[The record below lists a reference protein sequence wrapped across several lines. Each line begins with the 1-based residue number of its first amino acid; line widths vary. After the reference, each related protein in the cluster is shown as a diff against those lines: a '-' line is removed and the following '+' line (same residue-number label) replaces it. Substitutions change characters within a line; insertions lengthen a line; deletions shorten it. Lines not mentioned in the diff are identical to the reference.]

1 VEKKEPSSNVDL
13 IYEKAMSSMPGDF
26 DLYFKRGR
34 FNIESEFNNE
44 KGITF
49 LQKYLSNYNESYR
62 LYPLCDVFYYIA
74 LGYFRL
80 GAFQEAQ
87 SWIDKSLEK
96 NAGYKKSKLLKNEI
110 YSLLSESKD

>member
-1 VEKKEPSSNVDL
+1 
-13 IYEKAMSSMPGDF
+13 
-26 DLYFKRGR
+26 
-34 FNIESEFNNE
+34 
-44 KGITF
+44 
-49 LQKYLSNYNESYR
+49 
-62 LYPLCDVFYYIA
+62 

-96 NAGYKKSKLLKNEI
+96 NAGCKKSKLLKNEI